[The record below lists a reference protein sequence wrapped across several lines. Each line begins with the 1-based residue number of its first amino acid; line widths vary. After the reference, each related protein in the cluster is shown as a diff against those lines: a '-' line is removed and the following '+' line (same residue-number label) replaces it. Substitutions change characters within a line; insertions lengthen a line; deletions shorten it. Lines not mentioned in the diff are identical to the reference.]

1 MKISEEYAKQ
11 LKIMHTG
18 LGNKIGFGVEPAAK
32 LVEVIK
38 TYSIV
43 TALDFGCGEGNMM
56 ARLTEMF
63 PHLQIQGYD
72 PGVERFST
80 LPESVDLI
88 YSADVLEHIEPH
100 LVDDTLKNLWKIGRY
115 QYHNIACHPAKKT
128 LPDGRNCHLIV
139 EEPDWWLEKIKAT
152 IDPNCKITY
161 TNVYHT
167 FKKKRKGTHFEVVI
181 IR

>member
-1 MKISEEYAKQ
+1 MQISEDYAKQ
-11 LKIMHTG
+11 LQMMHSG
-18 LGNKIGFGVEPAAK
+18 QGDKIGFGVEPAAK

-38 TYSIV
+38 AYPIV

-63 PHLQIQGYD
+63 SHLQIQGYD

-80 LPESVDLI
+80 LPEKVDLI

-100 LVDDTLKNLWKIGRY
+100 LLDDTLKNLWNIGRY

-139 EEPDWWLEKIKAT
+139 EEPDWWLEKIKST
-152 IDPNCKITY
+152 IDPNSKITY

-167 FKKKRKGTHFEVVI
+167 FKKKRKGTHLEVVI
-181 IR
+181 VR